1 MSRGMGQFVYEIS
14 RTKVK
19 GFRRTV
25 QKFSSTFF
33 KMVVGDAQLPRCRGN
48 ALTRTPQS
56 PEPPRLP
63 KEFLFLLL
71 FLLDKGEKEG
81 RNELNYKKAVAF
93 SPFLKLMRQPD
104 SVFQSY
110 RSSNTRLLFFSLLGR
125 IPSSTTFTS
134 GVKPILDFT
143 RSATF
148 FAISAKSTDPFVS
161 T

>member
-1 MSRGMGQFVYEIS
+1 
-14 RTKVK
+14 
-19 GFRRTV
+19 
-25 QKFSSTFF
+25 
-33 KMVVGDAQLPRCRGN
+33 
-48 ALTRTPQS
+48 
-56 PEPPRLP
+56 
-63 KEFLFLLL
+63 
-71 FLLDKGEKEG
+71 
-81 RNELNYKKAVAF
+81 
-93 SPFLKLMRQPD
+93 MRQPLLIFETGFRFSSFQTKHCHCEEGVLGRLTWQSLRYGGWRQKLGD
-104 SVFQSY
+104 NIMRSVLEIAPASIMLTNIGEIATSRALGLAPRNDKLSFVIKSTGTRFVLRQPHSVFQSY